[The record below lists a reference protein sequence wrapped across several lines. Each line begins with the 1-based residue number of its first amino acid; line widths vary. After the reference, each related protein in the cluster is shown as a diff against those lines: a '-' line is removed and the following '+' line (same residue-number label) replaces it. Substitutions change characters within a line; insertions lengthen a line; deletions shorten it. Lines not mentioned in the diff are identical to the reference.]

1 MYVASKCEEY
11 YPADLKKLVHLTE
24 NSYKEQDVFDMELVL
39 LGVVHFQVFLE
50 PVPLIITCQF
60 LVQVYVPTPIDF
72 LPRLCRAALRPSKEF
87 LKTCLYLVR
96 ISFKAGKTLDFE
108 IIDFKADPQK

>member
-39 LGVVHFQVFLE
+39 LGVVHFQV
-50 PVPLIITCQF
+50 
-60 LVQVYVPTPIDF
+60 
-72 LPRLCRAALRPSKEF
+72 
-87 LKTCLYLVR
+87 
-96 ISFKAGKTLDFE
+96 SF
-108 IIDFKADPQK
+108 

>member
-39 LGVVHFQVFLE
+39 LGVVHFQVFFNILLF
-50 PVPLIITCQF
+50 VRLIFGSGVCAHPCRLSSQALPCF
-60 LVQVYVPTPIDF
+60 AQVI
-72 LPRLCRAALRPSKEF
+72 KG
-87 LKTCLYLVR
+87 
-96 ISFKAGKTLDFE
+96 IFE
-108 IIDFKADPQK
+108 DLFIFGGF